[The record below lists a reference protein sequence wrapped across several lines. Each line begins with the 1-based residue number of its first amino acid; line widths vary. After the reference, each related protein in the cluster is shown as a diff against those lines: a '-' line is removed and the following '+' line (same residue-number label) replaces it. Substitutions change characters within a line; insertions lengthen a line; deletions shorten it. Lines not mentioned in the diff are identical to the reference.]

1 MTKRPDPDGPQF
13 DFFIP
18 LMQDVPLKDQRETIE
33 RPFFSLQKRKRLK
46 PIEYTSPDGAAWV
59 KVEAMPAYGR
69 SGEAA
74 RRRHGSRQDRATRL
88 ADVPFASDR
97 VFFILP
103 RSTAG
108 LPRGLARLAGVV
120 AARSRGAGGT
130 DLFDG

>member
-59 KVEAMPAYGR
+59 TGQTI
-69 SGEAA
+69 GING
-74 RRRHGSRQDRATRL
+74 GSTT
-88 ADVPFASDR
+88 S
-97 VFFILP
+97 
-103 RSTAG
+103 
-108 LPRGLARLAGVV
+108 
-120 AARSRGAGGT
+120 
-130 DLFDG
+130 